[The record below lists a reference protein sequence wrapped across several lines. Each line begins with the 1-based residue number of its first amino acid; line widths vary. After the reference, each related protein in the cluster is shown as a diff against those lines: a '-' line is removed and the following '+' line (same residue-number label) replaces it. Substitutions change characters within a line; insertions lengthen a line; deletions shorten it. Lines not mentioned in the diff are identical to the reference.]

1 MFVQSCFELD
11 FQESFAYFFRVLNRG
26 QKMSKLTPSV
36 LVLVVMMFHGC
47 TGSRSGKRT
56 AESPTPPTQN
66 AANMPNEDFDPL
78 TLKEPELQ
86 IPAKPRITQNDA
98 TPVITS
104 ANVDTSL
111 VQVVGYQVQILQTE
125 DADLARAAVRDA
137 AAVLS
142 TAVAFVFDSP
152 YFKVRAGNFVNRYDA
167 EQLQELALSK
177 SYASAWVVRTMVKVR
192 ASELERQ

>member
-1 MFVQSCFELD
+1 MRKHLSIYFLLLSFILGGCAGTKQSKP
-11 FQESFAYFFRVLNRG
+11 A
-26 QKMSKLTPSV
+26 
-36 LVLVVMMFHGC
+36 
-47 TGSRSGKRT
+47 
-56 AESPTPPTQN
+56 AEQQSPTVQN
-66 AANMPNEDFDPL
+66 ANILNEDFDPL

-86 IPAKPRITQNDA
+86 IPPKTKPAQTETQAVLN
-98 TPVITS
+98 TP
-104 ANVDTSL
+104 AADTSI

-125 DADLARAAVRDA
+125 DAALARAAVRDA
-137 AAVLS
+137 AVMLATTVD
-142 TAVAFVFDSP
+142 FVFDSP